1 MKKRLENF
9 NYDMIQNVMSNT
21 IKNKKGLFLTQEFA
35 IINGEGAS
43 DMFRY
48 MLSRK
53 APLFINDYR
62 IGIVIKGDVRVNINL
77 IDRHI
82 VDGSLVFITP
92 GSIVQP
98 ISIEGDLNIMGVAV
112 FNDMLLP
119 AGRIPQIL
127 KGEIRDFQLPV
138 KYENI
143 VWLRQLVNIIWQLV
157 HSSSWNRDVFMS
169 LISSMLWF
177 YDDCYQLSVSHAV
190 SPSHTASIFQR
201 FIALVNSHCR
211 TEHQLAFYADRL
223 CVTQRHLGVVIK
235 QVSGLTAKGWI
246 DRALINEAKV
256 MLKHTDMTV
265 VQISDTLN
273 FPNPSFFAKFF
284 KRHAN
289 LTPVQYRLQ

>member
-1 MKKRLENF
+1 MKKRPENF
-9 NYDMIQNVMSNT
+9 NYDMIQNVVSNE
-21 IKNKKGLFLTQEFA
+21 IKNNKGLFLTHEFA
-35 IINGEGAS
+35 IMNGEGAS
-43 DMFRY
+43 DMFQY

-62 IGIVIKGDVRVNINL
+62 IGVVLKGDVRVNINL
-77 IDRHI
+77 MDRH
-82 VDGSLVFITP
+82 VTDGSLVFITP

-98 ISIEGDLNIMGVAV
+98 ISIEGDINVVGVAV
-112 FNDMLLP
+112 FNEMLLP
-119 AGRIPQIL
+119 TGRMPHIL

-138 KYENI
+138 DNRSI
-143 VWLRQLVNIIWQLV
+143 VWLRQLVDMMWQLV
-157 HSSSWNRDVFMS
+157 HSPSWNRDVFMS

-177 YDDCYQLSVSHAV
+177 YDDCYQLNVSHAV
-190 SPSHTASIFQR
+190 SPSHAASIFQR
-201 FIALVNSHCR
+201 FIALVNNHSR

-265 VQISDTLN
+265 VQISDALN

-289 LTPVQYRLQ
+289 LTPLQYRLQ